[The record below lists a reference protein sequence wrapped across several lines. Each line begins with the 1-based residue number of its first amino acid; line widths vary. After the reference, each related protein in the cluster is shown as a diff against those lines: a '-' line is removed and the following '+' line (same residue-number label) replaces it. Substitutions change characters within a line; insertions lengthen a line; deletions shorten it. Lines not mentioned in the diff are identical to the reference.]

1 LSRRF
6 GESGRTT
13 LPHGRR
19 LGWLVGQ
26 KQLIQT
32 QQILYV
38 LIE

>member
-6 GESGRTT
+6 
-13 LPHGRR
+13 
-19 LGWLVGQ
+19 GWLVGQ